1 MKQAQ
6 QNSMD
11 EKESNFSSGSN
22 FNSLK
27 CYEGNLKMKY
37 LLLTLLLS
45 LFVFNMPV
53 QGADSPAFDSRDFKT
68 SLHMADKR
76 KQQLIFA
83 PAEPGAVTGTRRII
97 FDGGSNMAELL
108 IQSMP
113 VPEFK
118 QKLRVE
124 LEILCEEGTT
134 LLSADLRLRDAKGEI
149 CCASS
154 DRGNRYTGKI
164 KAVWI
169 ITAGQ
174 NFKMAWGANCDHKL
188 DLPAAIDNIG
198 FSIQGNTGEITLQN
212 FKITVEE

>member
-1 MKQAQ
+1 MKKNSQ
-6 QNSMD
+6 QKILRTHVLPRRQQLQSATKNY
-11 EKESNFSSGSN
+11 K
-22 FNSLK
+22 
-27 CYEGNLKMKY
+27 GNPKMKY
-37 LLLTLLLS
+37 LFLTLLIS

-53 QGADSPAFDSRDFKT
+53 QGADSPSFDSCDFKAK
-68 SLHMADKR
+68 LHMADKR
-76 KQQLIFA
+76 KQQLTFV
-83 PAEPGAVTGTRRII
+83 PAEPGAATGAHRIT
-97 FDGGSNMAELL
+97 FEGGSNMAELL
-108 IQSMP
+108 IPPLP

-124 LEILCEEGTT
+124 LEIICEEGTK

-174 NFKMAWGANCDHKL
+174 DFKMVWGDNCNHKL

-198 FSIQGNTGEITLQN
+198 FSIQGNTGEITLKN
-212 FKITVEE
+212 LKITVEE